1 MQSLQLWFETRQGV
15 RLENV
20 NTKNDLPDSVVN
32 NDRDGAHADTKVYT
46 SSVDRL
52 SNTSVLRHGVVR
64 EQTHGEGNVRSHK
77 DSEADSCEDKLQE
90 ICAVG
95 LRKSA
100 ESPEDGTHRPDPLP
114 WVLVSQ
120 NSEE

>member
-1 MQSLQLWFETRQGV
+1 MVLSSCSAARRLVSLRTGSGTKNIGIARTQEIPQIMRMQSLQLWFETRQGV

-20 NTKNDLPDSVVN
+20 NTKNDLPNSVVN

-77 DSEADSCEDKLQE
+77 DSEADACED
-90 ICAVG
+90 
-95 LRKSA
+95 
-100 ESPEDGTHRPDPLP
+100 
-114 WVLVSQ
+114 
-120 NSEE
+120 